1 MDKSSRVIGAQMC
14 AWEQT
19 DEAEIPSLR
28 RRVPTFSE
36 RVWNTEQKI
45 SFTSFYNNLEHTDT
59 TLSLLINSTAQDSLL
74 IGYNIMDDGEG
85 LPVRIEQ

>member
-1 MDKSSRVIGAQMC
+1 MGGFRKMGTRKIYNWNMWQWENWYHKSPASINQSNWINQVVIGAQMC

-36 RVWNTEQKI
+36 K
-45 SFTSFYNNLEHTDT
+45 
-59 TLSLLINSTAQDSLL
+59 
-74 IGYNIMDDGEG
+74 
-85 LPVRIEQ
+85 